1 MNLPS
6 KTRNLNRTELEKND
20 RVVLLTM
27 HGEPNIEI
35 GLPPK
40 QKHAGTV
47 REVVV
52 IFGVPQYRVD
62 WDNEDFKKKNFQIL
76 SDLDD
81 FMREEDYYELFPN
94 RRKKIDESIDP
105 DFARKNKNLVQDF
118 QMAKMYRFYDALR
131 ISSVVNMWGAAPYF
145 WMGKDRIA
153 HNHFY
158 DEIDDDERAKAF
170 ESVLDSA
177 DEIKNILVNGSIKTL
192 KRDGKKDDLESV
204 NRMAERKA
212 RQIVVFIQQ
221 VY

>member
-6 KTRNLNRTELEKND
+6 KTRNLNRPELEKND

-47 REVVV
+47 RKVVV
-52 IFGVPQYRVD
+52 LFGVPQYEVD
-62 WDNEDFKKKNFQIL
+62 WDDEDFKKKNFQIL

-153 HNHFY
+153 HHHFY
-158 DEIDDDERAKAF
+158 DEMDDDERAKAF
-170 ESVLDSA
+170 ETVLDSA
-177 DEIKNILVNGSIKTL
+177 DEIKNILVNGTIKTL
-192 KRDGKKDDLESV
+192 EREEKEVTLDSVKRV
-204 NRMAERKA
+204 AEKKA

>member
-1 MNLPS
+1 MNLPP
-6 KTRNLNRTELEKND
+6 KTRNLNRPELKEND
-20 RVVLLTM
+20 RVVLMTM
-27 HGEPNIEI
+27 HGESGIEI

-40 QKHAGTV
+40 GKHAGTV

-52 IFGVPQYRVD
+52 VFGVPQYRVD
-62 WDNEDFKKKNFQIL
+62 WDNEDFKRKNFQIL
-76 SDLDD
+76 SDVDD

-118 QMAKMYRFYDALR
+118 QMAKMYRFYEDLKL
-131 ISSVVNMWGAAPYF
+131 SGVVNMVWAAPYF

-153 HNHFY
+153 HHHFY
-158 DEIDDDERAKAF
+158 DEMDDDERAKAF

-177 DEIKNILVNGSIKTL
+177 DEIKTILVSGSIKTL
-192 KRDGKKDDLESV
+192 KRDGKKDNLDAV
-204 NRMAERKA
+204 KGMAERKA